1 MTTAVEWLINKIQ
14 EQREEGNTDLRQT
27 LHYCEQ
33 AKQMEDDYKYEAYK
47 EGLFNGITAYVHNDE
62 KLALE
67 ELLNKTLN
75 EIKISESINLKT
87 EYLKDEDCINL
98 SFKIDGKN
106 FYFDVYLDDLQVVCN
121 IFENKKQ
128 MFHETIEGI
137 KKEKGL

>member
-1 MTTAVEWLINKIQ
+1 MKTAVEWLFEEMSNIHSGAKVYVNANKKIV
-14 EQREEGNTDLRQT
+14 
-27 LHYCEQ
+27 EQ
-33 AKQMEDDYKYEAYK
+33 AKAIEEDCKYEAYK

-75 EIKISESINLKT
+75 KIKISESINLKT

-128 MFHETIEGI
+128 IFHETIEGI
-137 KKEKGL
+137 KKEK